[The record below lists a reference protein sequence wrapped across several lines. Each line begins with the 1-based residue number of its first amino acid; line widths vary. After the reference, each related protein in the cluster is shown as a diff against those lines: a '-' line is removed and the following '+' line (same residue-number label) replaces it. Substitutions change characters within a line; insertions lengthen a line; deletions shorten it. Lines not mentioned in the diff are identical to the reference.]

1 MRWRIVVTASAR
13 KSLQRLS
20 RPDRERIVRAIDTL
34 PAGDVRPMV
43 GLPDE
48 WRLRVGGWRIR
59 YRRDDVDRLLTILV
73 VAPRGDVYKR

>member
-1 MRWRIVVTASAR
+1 VVTATAR

-20 RPDRERIVRAIDTL
+20 RPDRERIVRAIDAL

-43 GLPDE
+43 GIPDE
-48 WRLRVGGWRIR
+48 WRLRVGDWRVR
-59 YRRDDVDRLLTILV
+59 YRRDDVVHLLTILV

>member
-1 MRWRIVVTASAR
+1 MGWRIVVTASAM

-34 PAGDVRPMV
+34 PAGDVRPLV
-43 GLPDE
+43 GFPNE
-48 WRLRVGGWRIR
+48 WRLRVGGWRVR

>member
-1 MRWRIVVTASAR
+1 MRWRIVVTAAAR
-13 KSLQRLS
+13 KSLRRLS
-20 RPDRERIVRAIDTL
+20 RPDRERIVRAIDAL

-48 WRLRVGGWRIR
+48 WRLRVGEWRVR
-59 YRRDDVDRLLTILV
+59 YRRDDVAHLLTILV

>member
-1 MRWRIVVTASAR
+1 
-13 KSLQRLS
+13 
-20 RPDRERIVRAIDTL
+20 
-34 PAGDVRPMV
+34 MV

>member
-1 MRWRIVVTASAR
+1 VRWRIAVTATAR

-20 RPDRERIVRAIDTL
+20 RPDRERIVRAIDAL

-48 WRLRVGGWRIR
+48 RRLRVGGWRVR
-59 YRRDDVDRLLTILV
+59 YRRDDVDHLLTILV
-73 VAPRGDVYKR
+73 VAPRGDVCKS